1 MVKNYGGGNKAK
13 GFANKHSSKKGGE
26 LRTSKD
32 ELELYA
38 QVESM
43 SGGTICRVKTLDG
56 TEMVCHIRGKFRGR
70 GKRDNFIGKG
80 TWMLVGLREWENI
93 ETKSEDKNTV
103 LNCDV
108 IEVYNDADKKNLKNT
123 VTNINWKPFIKNDT
137 LTFDNEDEDDAG
149 DDDDDNRGFTFAD
162 EKTQEYQDII
172 NAHIIASKSGS
183 SSIIV
188 TDDGEEVD
196 AEDI

>member
-13 GFANKHSSKKGGE
+13 GFANKHSSKKSTE

-43 SGGTICRVKTLDG
+43 SGGTICRVKALDG

-93 ETKSEDKNTV
+93 ETKNEDKNAV

-123 VTNINWKPFIKNDT
+123 ITNINWAPFTKNDSS
-137 LTFDNEDEDDAG
+137 AVG
-149 DDDDDNRGFTFAD
+149 DDDNSSDEEFGFAFAD
-162 EKTQEYQDII
+162 EKTSEFQDII
-172 NAHIIASKSGS
+172 NAHLIASKKGTSN
-183 SSIIV
+183 IIV
-188 TDDGEEVD
+188 TDDGAEEVNAD
-196 AEDI
+196 DI

>member
-13 GFANKHSSKKGGE
+13 GFANKHSSKKSTE

-32 ELELYA
+32 ELEMYA

-93 ETKSEDKNTV
+93 ETNTEDKNAV

-123 VTNINWKPFIKNDT
+123 ITNINWKPFIKNDSSG
-137 LTFDNEDEDDAG
+137 LG
-149 DDDDDNRGFTFAD
+149 DDDNSSDEELGFAFAD
-162 EKTQEYQDII
+162 EKTSEFQEII
-172 NAHIIASKSGS
+172 DAHMKASKSGTS
-183 SSIIV
+183 NTIV
-188 TDDGEEVD
+188 TDDGAKEVD
-196 AEDI
+196 ADDI

>member
-13 GFANKHSSKKGGE
+13 GFANKHSSKKSTE

-32 ELELYA
+32 ELEMYA

-56 TEMVCHIRGKFRGR
+56 TEMICHIRGKFRGR

-93 ETKSEDKNTV
+93 ETKTEDKNAV

-108 IEVYNDADKKNLKNT
+108 IEVYNDADKKSLKNT
-123 VTNINWKPFIKNDT
+123 ITNINWAPFNKNDS
-137 LTFDNEDEDDAG
+137 LAVGDEDNSSDEEL
-149 DDDDDNRGFTFAD
+149 GFAFAD
-162 EKTQEYQDII
+162 EKTSEFQDII
-172 NAHIIASKSGS
+172 NAHIIASKSGTS
-183 SSIIV
+183 NIIV
-188 TDDGEEVD
+188 TDDGAEEVNAD
-196 AEDI
+196 EI

>member
-32 ELELYA
+32 ELEVYA
-38 QVESM
+38 QVSTM
-43 SGGTICRVKTLDG
+43 SGGTLCRVNTLEG
-56 TEMVCHIRGKFRGR
+56 TEMICHIRGKFRGR

-93 ETKSEDKNTV
+93 ENKSEDKDTI

-108 IEVYNDADKKNLKNT
+108 IEVYSDSDKKNLKNT
-123 VTNINWKPFIKNDT
+123 VTNINWRPFIKNDT
-137 LTFDNEDEDDAG
+137 LTFDNEDDDVD

-172 NAHIIASKSGS
+172 NAHIIATKSGS
-183 SSIIV
+183 SNIIV

>member
-13 GFANKHSSKKGGE
+13 GFANKHSSKKSTE

-56 TEMVCHIRGKFRGR
+56 TEMICHIRGKFRGR

-93 ETKSEDKNTV
+93 ETKTEDKNAV

-108 IEVYNDADKKNLKNT
+108 IEVYNDADKKSLKNT
-123 VTNINWKPFIKNDT
+123 ITNINWAPFNKNDSSAVG
-137 LTFDNEDEDDAG
+137 DEDNSSDEEL
-149 DDDDDNRGFTFAD
+149 GFAFAD
-162 EKTQEYQDII
+162 EKTSEFQDII
-172 NAHIIASKSGS
+172 NAHIIASKSGTS
-183 SSIIV
+183 NIIV
-188 TDDGEEVD
+188 TDDGAEEVNAD
-196 AEDI
+196 DI